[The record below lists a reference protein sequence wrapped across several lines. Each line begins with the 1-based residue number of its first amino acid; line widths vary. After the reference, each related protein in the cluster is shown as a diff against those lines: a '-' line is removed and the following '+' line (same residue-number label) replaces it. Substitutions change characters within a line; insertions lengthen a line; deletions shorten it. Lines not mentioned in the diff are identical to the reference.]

1 MKGHQFKSWIFELRE
16 ILREIK
22 NSHYFLDSWTQFNS
36 VGSFIHI
43 FFHQERFIKLLDPR
57 IWSILLSRNSQGST
71 SNRYFTIK
79 GVVLFVVAVLIYR
92 INNRN
97 MVERKNLYL
106 TGLLPIPR
114 NSIGPRNDT
123 LEESFG
129 SSNINRLIVSLLYL
143 PKGKKISESCFL
155 DPKESTWV
163 LPITK
168 KCIMPESNRGSRW
181 WRNWIGKKRDSSCKI
196 SNETVAGIE
205 ISFKEKDIKYLE
217 FLFVYYMDD
226 SIRKDHDWELFDRL
240 SPSKRRNIIN
250 LNSGQLFEILVK
262 DWICY
267 LMFAFREK
275 IPIEVEGF
283 FKQQGAGSTIQSND
297 IEHVSHLFSRGK
309 WAISLQ
315 NCAQFHMWQ
324 FRQDLFVSWGKNP
337 HKSDF
342 LRNISRENWI
352 WLDNVWLVNRDQFF
366 SKVRNVSSN
375 IQYDST
381 RSSFVQVTDSSQLK
395 GSSDQSRDRFD
406 SISNEDSEYH
416 TLINQREIQQL
427 KERSILWDP
436 SFLQTERTEIE
447 SDRFPKCLSGYSSMS
462 RLFTE
467 REKRMNNHLLPEE
480 IEEFLGNPT
489 RSIRSFFSDRWSELH
504 LGSNPTERSTRDQKL
519 LKKEQDVSFVPSRR
533 SENKEIVNIFKIITY
548 LQNTVSIH
556 PISSDPGCDMVP
568 KDELGSSNKISFL
581 NKNPFFDLFHLFHD
595 QNRGGYTL
603 HHDFESEERF
613 QEMADLFTLSI
624 TEPDLVYHKGF
635 AFSIDSY
642 GLDQKQFLNEVFNS
656 RDESKKKSLS
666 VLPPIFYEE
675 NESFYRRIRKKWVRI
690 SCGNDLEDPKPK
702 IVVFAS
708 NNIMEAVNQD
718 RLIRNL
724 IQIQY
729 STYGY
734 IRNVLN
740 RFFLM
745 NRSDRNLEYGIQRDQ
760 IGNDTLNHRTIMKYT
775 INQHLSNLKKSQK
788 KWFDPLILISRTE
801 RSMNRDPNAYRYKW
815 SNGSKNF
822 QEHLEHFV
830 SEQKSRFQVVFDRLR
845 INQYSIDWSEVI
857 DKKDLSKSL
866 RFFLSKL
873 LLFLSKLLLFL
884 SNSLPF
890 FFVSFGNIPIHRS
903 EIHIYELKGP
913 NDQLCNQLLESI
925 GLQIVHLKKLKP
937 FLLDDHNTSQKP
949 KFLINGGTI
958 SPFLVNKIPKW
969 MIDSFHTRNNRRKSF
984 DNTDSYFSMISHDQ
998 DNWLNPVKPFH
1009 RSSLISSFYKAN
1021 RLRFLNNPHHFCFY
1035 CNKRFPFYVEKARI
1049 NNYDFTYGQFLNILF
1064 IRNKIFSLC
1073 GGKKKHA
1080 FWGRDTISPS
1090 PIESQVSNIFIS
1102 NDFPQS
1108 GDERYNLYKSFQFAI
1123 RSDPLVR
1130 RAIYS
1135 IADISGTPLTEGQIV
1150 NFERTYCQPLS
1161 DMNPSDSEEKNLH
1174 QYLNF
1179 NSNMGLIH
1187 TPCSE
1192 KYLPSE
1198 KRKKRSLCL
1207 KKCVE
1212 KGWMYRTFQRDSA
1225 FSTLSKRNL
1234 FQTYMPWFLTS
1245 TGYKYLNLI
1254 FLDTFSDLLPILSSS
1269 QKFVSIFHDIMH
1281 GSDISWRI
1289 LQKKLCLPQ
1298 WNLISSKCLHNFL
1311 LSEEMIHRNN
1321 ESPLISTRL
1330 RSPNVQEFLYS
1341 ILFLLLVAGYLVRT
1355 HLLFVSRAYS
1365 YSELQ
1370 TEFEKV
1376 KSLMIPSYMIELR
1389 KLLDRYPTS
1398 ELNSF
1403 WLKNLFLVALEQLG
1417 DSLEEI
1423 RGSAFG
1429 GNMLW
1434 GGGPTYGVKS
1444 IRSKKKYLN
1453 INLIDIIDLISIIP
1467 NPINRIIFSRNTRHL
1482 SHTSKEIYSLI
1493 RKRKNVSGDWID
1505 DKIESW
1511 VANSDSIDDKER
1523 EFLVQFSTLTT
1534 EKRIDQILLSLTHS
1548 DHLSKNDSGYQ
1559 MIEQP
1564 GPIYLRYLVDIHKK
1578 YLMNYEF
1585 NTSCLAERRIFLA
1598 HYQTITYSQTSCGA
1612 NSFHFPSHG
1621 KPFSLR
1627 LALSPSRGILVIGS
1641 IGTGRSYLVKYLA
1654 TNSYVPF
1661 ITVFLNKFLDNK
1673 LKGFLIDDIDID
1685 DSDDID
1691 ASDAIDDSD
1700 DIDRDLDTELELLTM
1715 MNALTMD
1722 MMSEIDRFYITLQFE
1737 LAKAMSPCIIWI
1749 PNIHD
1754 LDVNEANYLS
1764 LGLLV
1769 NYLSK
1774 DCERCSTRNI
1784 LVIASTHIPKKVDP
1798 ALIAPNKLNTCIK
1811 IRRLLIPQ
1819 QRKHFFTLSYT
1830 RGFHLE
1836 KKMFHTNG
1844 FGSITVGSNARDL
1857 VALTN
1862 EALSISITQKKS
1874 IIDTNTI
1881 RSALHR
1887 QTWDLRSQVRSVQD
1901 HGILFYQIGRA
1912 VVQNVLLSNCPL
1924 DPISIYMKKKS
1935 CNEGDSY
1942 LYKWYFELGTSMK
1955 KLTRLLY
1962 LLSCSAGSVAQDL
1975 WSLPGPD
1982 EKNGITSYGFVE
1994 NDSDLVHGLLEVEGA
2009 LVGSSRTEKDCGQ
2022 FDNDRVTLLLRSE
2035 PGNPLY
2041 MMQNGSCSIVDQRN
2055 LYEKYESEF
2064 EEGEGEGVL
2073 DPQQIEEDLFNHI
2086 VWAPRIWRPW
2096 GFLFDCIERPNELG
2110 FPYWAGSFRGKR
2122 IIYDEKDELQE
2133 NDSEFLQSGTMQYQ
2147 ARDRSSKEQGFFRIS
2162 QFIWD
2167 PADPLFFL
2175 FKDQPFVS
2183 VFSHREFFA
2192 DEEMSKGLL
2201 TSQTDP
2207 PTSIYKRWFI
2217 KNTQEKHFELL
2228 IHRQR
2233 WLRTNSSLSNGFFR
2247 SNTPSESYQYLSNLF
2262 LSNGRLLDQ
2271 MTKTLLRK
2279 RWLFPDEMVVAICS
2293 NNESLV

>member
-43 FFHQERFIKLLDPR
+43 FFHQERFIKLFDPR
-57 IWSILLSRNSQGST
+57 IWSILLSRNSQGSI
-71 SNRYFTIK
+71 SNRYFMIK
-79 GVVLFVVAVLIYR
+79 GVILFVVVVLIYR

-97 MVERKNLYL
+97 MVESKNLYL
-106 TGLLPIPR
+106 IGLLPIPM
-114 NSIGPRNDT
+114 NSIGPKNDT
-123 LEESFG
+123 LEESVG
-129 SSNINRLIVSLLYL
+129 SSNINRLIVSLLSL

-155 DPKESTWV
+155 NPKESTWV

-168 KCIMPESNRGSRW
+168 KCSIPESNWGSRW
-181 WRNWIGKKRDSSCKI
+181 WRKWIGKGGDSSCKI
-196 SNETVAGIE
+196 SNETAAGIE
-205 ISFKEKDIKYLE
+205 ILFKEKDLKYLE

-226 SIRKDHDWELFDRL
+226 PTRKDRDWELFDRL
-240 SPSKRRNIIN
+240 SLRKRRNTIN
-250 LNSGQLFEILVK
+250 LNSGPLFEILVK
-262 DWICY
+262 HWISY
-267 LMFAFREK
+267 LMSAFREK
-275 IPIEVEGF
+275 IPIEAEGF

-297 IEHVSHLFSRGK
+297 IEHVSHLFSRNK

-324 FRQDLFVSWGKNP
+324 FRQDLFISWGKE
-337 HKSDF
+337 SDF
-342 LRNISRENWI
+342 LRNVSRENLI
-352 WLDNVWLVNRDQFF
+352 WLDNVWLVNKDRFF

-395 GSSDQSRDRFD
+395 GSYDQSRDHLD

-427 KERSILWDP
+427 KERSILLDP

-467 REKRMNNHLLPEE
+467 REKQMINHLLPEE

-489 RSIRSFFSDRWSELH
+489 RSVRSFFSDRWSELH
-504 LGSNPTERSTRDQKL
+504 LGLNPTERSTRDQKL
-519 LKKEQDVSFVPSRR
+519 LKKQQDLSFVPSRR
-533 SENKEIVNIFKIITY
+533 SENKEMVNIFKIITY

-568 KDELGSSNKISFL
+568 KDEPDMDSSNKISFL
-581 NKNPFFDLFHLFHD
+581 NKNPFFDLFHLFHAR
-595 QNRGGYTL
+595 NRGGYTL
-603 HHDFESEERF
+603 HHDFELEERF

-656 RDESKKKSLS
+656 RDESKKKSLL
-666 VLPPIFYEE
+666 VLPLIFYEE
-675 NESFYRRIRKKWVRI
+675 NESFSRRIRKKWVRI
-690 SCGNDLEDPKPK
+690 SCGNDLEDPQPK
-702 IVVFAS
+702 IVIFAS
-708 NNIMEAVNQD
+708 NNIMGAVNQY

-724 IQIQY
+724 IQIQS

-745 NRSDRNLEYGIQRDQ
+745 NRSDRNFEYGIQRDQ
-760 IGNDTLNHRTIMKYT
+760 IGKDTLNHRTIMKYT

-788 KWFDPLILISRTE
+788 KWLDPLILISRTE
-801 RSMNRDPNAYRYKW
+801 RSMNRDPDAYRYKG

-830 SEQKSRFQVVFDRLR
+830 SEQKSHFQVMFDRLR

-857 DKKDLSKSL
+857 DKKDLSKPL
-866 RFFLSKL
+866 RFFLSKS
-873 LLFLSKLLLFL
+873 LLFLSKLLFFL

-890 FFVSFGNIPIHRS
+890 FCVSFGNIPIHRS
-903 EIHIYELKGP
+903 EIYIYEFKGP
-913 NDQLCNQLLESI
+913 DDQLCSQLLESI

-937 FLLDDHNTSQKP
+937 FLLDDHDTSQKS

-958 SPFLVNKIPKW
+958 SPFLFNKIPKW
-969 MIDSFHTRNNRRKSF
+969 MVDSFHTRNNRRKSF
-984 DNTDSYFSMISHDQ
+984 DNTDSYFSTIFHDQ

-1035 CNKRFPFYVEKARI
+1035 CNTRFPLSVEKARI

-1073 GGKKKHA
+1073 VGKKKHA
-1080 FWGRDTISPS
+1080 FGGRDTIS
-1090 PIESQVSNIFIS
+1090 PIESQVSNIFIP

-1108 GDERYNLYKSFQFAI
+1108 GDETYNLYKSFHFLS
-1123 RSDPLVR
+1123 RSDPFVR

-1161 DMNPSDSEEKNLH
+1161 DMNLSDSEGKNLH
-1174 QYLNF
+1174 QYRNF

-1187 TPCSE
+1187 TPYSE

-1198 KRKKRSLCL
+1198 KRKKRILCL

-1212 KGWMYRTFQRDSA
+1212 KGQMSRTFQRDSA
-1225 FSTLSKRNL
+1225 FSTLSKWNL

-1269 QKFVSIFHDIMH
+1269 QKLVSIFHDIMH
-1281 GSDISWRI
+1281 GSGISWRI
-1289 LQKKLCLPQ
+1289 LQKNLCLPQ
-1298 WNLISSKCLHNFL
+1298 WNLISEISSKCLHNLL
-1311 LSEEMIHRNN
+1311 LSEERIHRNKNN
-1321 ESPLISTRL
+1321 ESPLISTHL
-1330 RSPNVQEFLYS
+1330 RSPNVREFLYS
-1341 ILFLLLVAGYLVRT
+1341 TLFLLLVAGYLVCT
-1355 HLLFVSRAYS
+1355 HLLFVSRVS
-1365 YSELQ
+1365 SELQ

-1376 KSLMIPSYMIELR
+1376 KSLIIPSSMIELR

-1398 ELNSF
+1398 EPNSF
-1403 WLKNLFLVALEQLG
+1403 WLKNIFLAALEQLG

-1423 RGSAFG
+1423 RGSASG
-1429 GNMLW
+1429 GNML
-1434 GGGPTYGVKS
+1434 GPAYGVKS

-1453 INLIDIIDLISIIP
+1453 INLIDIVDLIP
-1467 NPINRIIFSRNTRHL
+1467 NPINRITFSRNTRHL

-1493 RKRKNVSGDWID
+1493 RKRKNVNGDWID

-1511 VANSDSIDDKER
+1511 VANSDSIGDEER

-1534 EKRIDQILLSLTHS
+1534 EKGIDQILLSLTHS

-1564 GPIYLRYLVDIHKK
+1564 GAIYLRYLVDIHKK

-1627 LALSPSRGILVIGS
+1627 LALSPSRAILVIGS
-1641 IGTGRSYLVKYLA
+1641 IGSGRSYLVKYLA

-1673 LKGFLIDDIDID
+1673 PKGFLIDDINID

-1691 ASDAIDDSD
+1691 ASD

-1722 MMSEIDRFYITLQFE
+1722 MMPEIDRFYITLQFE

-1754 LDVNEANYLS
+1754 LDVNESNYLS

-1769 NYLSK
+1769 NHLSR

-1784 LVIASTHIPKKVDP
+1784 LVIASTHIPQKVDP

-1819 QRKHFFTLSYT
+1819 QRKHLFTLSYT

-1844 FGSITVGSNARDL
+1844 FGSITMGSNARDL

-1881 RSALHR
+1881 RSALYR
-1887 QTWDLRSQVRSVQD
+1887 QTWYLRSQVRSVQD

-1912 VVQNVLLSNCPL
+1912 VAQNVFLSNCPI

-1955 KLTRLLY
+1955 KLTILLY

-1982 EKNGITSYGFVE
+1982 EKNGITSYGLVE

-2009 LVGSSRTEKDCGQ
+2009 LVGSSRTEKDCSQ
-2022 FDNDRVTLLLRSE
+2022 FDNDRVTLLLRPE
-2035 PGNPLY
+2035 PRNPLD
-2041 MMQNGSCSIVDQRN
+2041 MMQSGSCSILDQRF

-2064 EEGEGEGVL
+2064 EEGEGEGAL
-2073 DPQQIEEDLFNHI
+2073 DPQQIEEDLFNYI

-2096 GFLFDCIERPNELG
+2096 AFLFDCIERPNELG
-2110 FPYWAGSFRGKR
+2110 FPYWSRPFWGKR
-2122 IIYDEKDELQE
+2122 IIYDEEDELQE
-2133 NDSEFLQSGTMQYQ
+2133 NDSEFLQNGTMQYQ
-2147 ARDRSSKEQGFFRIS
+2147 TRDRSSKEQGPFRIS

-2175 FKDQPFVS
+2175 FKDQPPGS
-2183 VFSHREFFA
+2183 VFSHRELFA

-2228 IHRQR
+2228 INRQR
-2233 WLRTNSSLSNGFFR
+2233 WLRTNSSLSNGSFR
-2247 SNTPSESYQYLSNLF
+2247 SNTLSESYQYLSNLF
-2262 LSNGRLLDQ
+2262 LSNGTLLDQ

-2279 RWLFPDEMVVAICS
+2279 RWLFPDEMKIGFM
-2293 NNESLV
+2293 

>member
-22 NSHYFLDSWTQFNS
+22 NSHYFLDSWTKFNS

-43 FFHQERFIKLLDPR
+43 FFHQERFIKLLDSR
-57 IWSILLSRNSQGST
+57 IWSILLSRNSHLQGST

-92 INNRN
+92 INNRK

-106 TGLLPIPR
+106 TGLLPIPM
-114 NSIGPRNDT
+114 NFIGPRNDT

-168 KCIMPESNRGSRW
+168 KCIMPESNWGSRW
-181 WRNWIGKKRDSSCKI
+181 WRNWVGKKRASSCKI

-226 SIRKDHDWELFDRL
+226 PIRKDHDWELFDRL
-240 SPSKRRNIIN
+240 SPRKRRNIIN

-275 IPIEVEGF
+275 IPIEAGGF
-283 FKQQGAGSTIQSND
+283 FKQQGAGSTIQSNE
-297 IEHVSHLFSRGK
+297 IEHVSHLFSRNK
-309 WAISLQ
+309 WAMQ
-315 NCAQFHMWQ
+315 NCAQFHMRQ
-324 FRQDLFVSWGKNP
+324 FRQDLFFSWGKNP
-337 HKSDF
+337 HESDF
-342 LRNISRENWI
+342 LRNISRENW
-352 WLDNVWLVNRDQFF
+352 LDNVWLLNKDRFF

-381 RSSFVQVTDSSQLK
+381 RSSFVEVMDSLK
-395 GSSDQSRDRFD
+395 GSSDQSRDHFD

-447 SDRFPKCLSGYSSMS
+447 SDRFPKRLSGYSSMS

-467 REKRMNNHLLPEE
+467 REKQMNKHLLPEE

-568 KDELGSSNKISFL
+568 KDELDMDSSNKISFL

-595 QNRGGYTL
+595 RNRGGYTL

-635 AFSIDSY
+635 AFSI

-656 RDESKKKSLS
+656 RDESKKKSLL

-675 NESFYRRIRKKWVRI
+675 NESFYRRIRKNWVRT

-702 IVVFAS
+702 RVVFAS
-708 NNIMEAVNQD
+708 NNIMEAVNQY

-745 NRSDRNLEYGIQRDQ
+745 NRSDRNFEYGIQRDQ

-788 KWFDPLILISRTE
+788 KWFDPLIFISRTE

-815 SNGSKNF
+815 SNGSKNL
-822 QEHLEHFV
+822 QEHLEHFI
-830 SEQKSRFQVVFDRLR
+830 SEQKSRFNFHVVFDRLR

-866 RFFLSKL
+866 PFFLSKL
-873 LLFLSKLLLFL
+873 LLFLSKFLLFL

-925 GLQIVHLKKLKP
+925 GLQTVHLKKLKP
-937 FLLDDHNTSQKP
+937 FLLDDHDTSQKS

-958 SPFLVNKIPKW
+958 SPFLFNKIPKW

-984 DNTDSYFSMISHDQ
+984 DNMDSYFSTTSHDQ

-1035 CNKRFPFYVEKARI
+1035 CNKGFPFYVEKARI

-1073 GGKKKHA
+1073 GGKKKYA
-1080 FWGRDTISPS
+1080 FLERDTISP
-1090 PIESQVSNIFIS
+1090 IELQVSNIFIP
-1102 NDFPQS
+1102 NDFPQN
-1108 GDERYNLYKSFQFAI
+1108 GDERYNLYKSFHFPI
-1123 RSDPLVR
+1123 RSDPFVR

-1135 IADISGTPLTEGQIV
+1135 IADISGTLLTEGQIV

-1161 DMNPSDSEEKNLH
+1161 DMNLSNSEGKNLH

-1198 KRKKRSLCL
+1198 KRKKRKRGLCL
-1207 KKCVE
+1207 KKCLE
-1212 KGWMYRTFQRDSA
+1212 KGQMYRTFQRDSA
-1225 FSTLSKRNL
+1225 FSTLSKWNI

-1298 WNLISSKCLHNFL
+1298 WNLISDISSKCLHNLL

-1321 ESPLISTRL
+1321 ESPLISTHL
-1330 RSPNVQEFLYS
+1330 RSPNVREFLYS

-1365 YSELQ
+1365 ELQ
-1370 TEFEKV
+1370 TEFERV

-1403 WLKNLFLVALEQLG
+1403 WLKNLFLVAREQLG

-1423 RGSAFG
+1423 RGSASG

-1434 GGGPTYGVKS
+1434 GGGPAYGVKS
-1444 IRSKKKYLN
+1444 IRSKKKYFN
-1453 INLIDIIDLISIIP
+1453 INLIDIIDFVSIIP
-1467 NPINRIIFSRNTRHL
+1467 NPINRIAFSRNTRHL

-1493 RKRKNVSGDWID
+1493 RKRKNVNGDWID

-1511 VANSDSIDDKER
+1511 VSNSDSIDDKER
-1523 EFLVQFSTLTT
+1523 EFLVQFSTLTLTT

-1564 GPIYLRYLVDIHKK
+1564 GAIYLRYLVDIHKK

-1598 HYQTITYSQTSCGA
+1598 HYQTIAYSQTSCGA

-1627 LALSPSRGILVIGS
+1627 LALSLSRGILVIGS

-1661 ITVFLNKFLDNK
+1661 ITVFLNKFLANK
-1673 LKGFLIDDIDID
+1673 PKGFLVD

-1691 ASDAIDDSD
+1691 YSDDIDDSD
-1700 DIDRDLDTELELLTM
+1700 FDTELEFLTM
-1715 MNALTMD
+1715 MNALAMD
-1722 MMSEIDRFYITLQFE
+1722 MMPEIDRFYITLQFE

-1749 PNIHD
+1749 PKIHD
-1754 LDVNEANYLS
+1754 LDVNESNYLS

-1769 NYLSK
+1769 NYLSR

-1784 LVIASTHIPKKVDP
+1784 LVIASTHIPQKVDP

-1844 FGSITVGSNARDL
+1844 FGSITMGSNVRDL

-1874 IIDTNTI
+1874 IIDTNII

-1912 VVQNVLLSNCPL
+1912 VAQNVLLSNCSI

-1955 KLTRLLY
+1955 KLTILLY
-1962 LLSCSAGSVAQDL
+1962 LLSCSAGSVAQEL
-1975 WSLPGPD
+1975 WSLPRPD
-1982 EKNGITSYGFVE
+1982 EKNGITSYGLVE

-2009 LVGSSRTEKDCGQ
+2009 PVGSSRTEKDCSQ
-2022 FDNDRVTLLLRSE
+2022 FDNDRVTLLLRPE
-2035 PGNPLY
+2035 PRNPLD
-2041 MMQNGSCSIVDQRN
+2041 MMQNGSCSIVDQRF
-2055 LYEKYESEF
+2055 LYEQYESEF
-2064 EEGEGEGVL
+2064 EFEEGEGVL
-2073 DPQQIEEDLFNHI
+2073 DPQRIEEDLFNHI

-2110 FPYWAGSFRGKR
+2110 FPDWVRSFRGKR
-2122 IIYDEKDELQE
+2122 IIYDEEDGLQE

-2147 ARDRSSKEQGFFRIS
+2147 TRDRSSKEQGFFRIS

-2175 FKDQPFVS
+2175 FQDQPFIS

-2201 TSQTDP
+2201 TSQTDV

-2217 KNTQEKHFELL
+2217 KNTQERYFELL

-2233 WLRTNSSLSNGFFR
+2233 WLRTNSSLSNGFFH
-2247 SNTPSESYQYLSNLF
+2247 SNTPSESYQYLSKLF
-2262 LSNGRLLDQ
+2262 LSNGTLLDQ

-2279 RWLFPDEMVVAICS
+2279 RWLFPDEMKIGFM
-2293 NNESLV
+2293 

>member
-22 NSHYFLDSWTQFNS
+22 NSNYFLDSWTQFNS

-43 FFHQERFIKLLDPR
+43 FFHQERFIKLFDPR

-79 GVVLFVVAVLIYR
+79 GVGLFVVVVLLYR

-106 TGLLPIPR
+106 IELLPIPM

-123 LEESFG
+123 LEKSFG

-155 DPKESTWV
+155 DPKESTWF

-168 KCIMPESNRGSRW
+168 KCIMPESNWGSRW

-226 SIRKDHDWELFDRL
+226 PIRKDHDWELFDRL
-240 SPSKRRNIIN
+240 SLRKRRNIIN

-262 DWICY
+262 HWICY
-267 LMFAFREK
+267 LMSAFCEK

-297 IEHVSHLFSRGK
+297 IERVSHLFSRNK

-324 FRQDLFVSWGKNP
+324 FHQDLFVSWGKNP
-337 HKSDF
+337 YESDL

-352 WLDNVWLVNRDQFF
+352 WLDSVWLVNKDRFF

-381 RSSFVQVTDSSQLK
+381 RSSFVQVTNSSQLK
-395 GSSDQSRDRFD
+395 GSSDQSRDRLD
-406 SISNEDSEYH
+406 SIRNADSEYH
-416 TLINQREIQQL
+416 TLLNKREIQQL
-427 KERSILWDP
+427 KERSILRDP
-436 SFLQTERTEIE
+436 SFLQTEGTEIE
-447 SDRFPKCLSGYSSMS
+447 SDLFPKCLSGYSSMF

-467 REKRMNNHLLPEE
+467 REKQMNNHLLPEE
-480 IEEFLGNPT
+480 IEELLENPT
-489 RSIRSFFSDRWSELH
+489 RSIRSFFSGRWSELH

-519 LKKEQDVSFVPSRR
+519 LKKQQDVSFAPSRR
-533 SENKEIVNIFKIITY
+533 SENKEMVNIFKIITY

-568 KDELGSSNKISFL
+568 KDEPDMDSSDKISFL
-581 NKNPFFDLFHLFHD
+581 NKNAFFYLFHLFYD
-595 QNRGGYTL
+595 RNRGGYTF

-656 RDESKKKSLS
+656 RDESKKKSLL

-690 SCGNDLEDPKPK
+690 SCGNYLEDRKQK
-702 IVVFAS
+702 IGVFAS
-708 NNIMEAVNQD
+708 NNKMEAVNQNQY

-729 STYGY
+729 STYGS

-745 NRSDRNLEYGIQRDQ
+745 NRSNRSFEYGIQRDQ
-760 IGNDTLNHRTIMKYT
+760 IGNETLNHRTIRKYT

-788 KWFDPLILISRTE
+788 KWFDPLIFISRTE
-801 RSMNRDPNAYRYKW
+801 RFMNRDRYKW
-815 SNGSKNF
+815 FNGSKNF
-822 QEHLEHFV
+822 QEHLEQFV

-845 INQYSIDWSEVI
+845 QYSIDWSEVI
-857 DKKDLSKSL
+857 AKKDLSKSL
-866 RFFLSKL
+866 RFFLSKS

-913 NDQLCNQLLESI
+913 NDQLYNLLLESI
-925 GLQIVHLKKLKP
+925 GLQIVHLKKWKAFL
-937 FLLDDHNTSQKP
+937 FLLDDHDTFQKS
-949 KFLINGGTI
+949 KFLGGTI
-958 SPFLVNKIPKW
+958 SPFLFNKIPKW
-969 MIDSFHTRNNRRKSF
+969 MIDSFHTRNNRGKSF

-998 DNWLNPVKPFH
+998 NNWLNPVKPFH

-1021 RLRFLNNPHHFCFY
+1021 RLRFLNNPHHFCLY
-1035 CNKRFPFYVEKARI
+1035 CNKRFPFYMEKARI
-1049 NNYDFTYGQFLNILF
+1049 NNSDFTYRQFLNILF

-1073 GGKKKHA
+1073 VGKKKHA
-1080 FWGRDTISPS
+1080 FLERDTIS
-1090 PIESQVSNIFIS
+1090 PIESQVSNIFIP
-1102 NDFPQS
+1102 NDFP
-1108 GDERYNLYKSFQFAI
+1108 I
-1123 RSDPLVR
+1123 RSDLSVR
-1130 RAIYS
+1130 RTIYS

-1150 NFERTYCQPLS
+1150 HFERTYCQPLS
-1161 DMNPSDSEEKNLH
+1161 DMNLSDSERKNLH

-1179 NSNMGLIH
+1179 NSNMGLIY

-1192 KYLPSE
+1192 KYFPSE
-1198 KRKKRSLCL
+1198 KRKKQSLCL

-1212 KGWMYRTFQRDSA
+1212 KGQMYRTFRRDSV
-1225 FSTLSKRNL
+1225 FSTLSKWNL

-1245 TGYKYLNLI
+1245 TGYKYLNWI

-1298 WNLISSKCLHNFL
+1298 WNLISEISSKCLHNLL

-1321 ESPLISTRL
+1321 ESPLIWTHL
-1330 RSPNVQEFLYS
+1330 GSPNVREFFYS
-1341 ILFLLLVAGYLVRT
+1341 ILFLLLVAGYLVHT
-1355 HLLFVSRAYS
+1355 HLLFVFRAS
-1365 YSELQ
+1365 SELQ

-1398 ELNSF
+1398 EPNSF

-1417 DSLEEI
+1417 DSLKEL
-1423 RGSAFG
+1423 RGSASG
-1429 GNMLW
+1429 GNMLLD
-1434 GGGPTYGVKS
+1434 GGPAYGVKS

-1453 INLIDIIDLISIIP
+1453 INLIDLISIIP
-1467 NPINRIIFSRNTRHL
+1467 NPINRITFSRNTRHL

-1493 RKRKNVSGDWID
+1493 RKRVNGDWID

-1511 VANSDSIDDKER
+1511 VASSDSIDDEER

-1534 EKRIDQILLSLTHS
+1534 EKRIDQIQILLSLTHS

-1564 GPIYLRYLVDIHKK
+1564 GAIYLRYLVDIHKK

-1585 NTSCLAERRIFLA
+1585 NTSCLAERRVFLA

-1673 LKGFLIDDIDID
+1673 PKGFRID

-1691 ASDAIDDSD
+1691 ANDDIDTSDDIDASD

-1715 MNALTMD
+1715 MDALTMD
-1722 MMSEIDRFYITLQFE
+1722 IMPEIDQFYITLQVE

-1754 LDVNEANYLS
+1754 LDVNKSNYLS

-1769 NYLSK
+1769 NYLSR
-1774 DCERCSTRNI
+1774 DCERWSTRNI
-1784 LVIASTHIPKKVDP
+1784 LVIASTHIPQKVDP

-1844 FGSITVGSNARDL
+1844 FGSITMGSNVRDL

-1912 VVQNVLLSNCPL
+1912 VAQNVLLSNCPI

-1955 KLTRLLY
+1955 KLTILLY

-1982 EKNGITSYGFVE
+1982 EKNGITSYGLVE
-1994 NDSDLVHGLLEVEGA
+1994 NDSDLVHGLLEIEGA
-2009 LVGSSRTEKDCGQ
+2009 LVGSSRTEKDCSQ
-2022 FDNDRVTLLLRSE
+2022 FDNDRVTLLLRPE
-2035 PGNPLY
+2035 LRNPLD
-2041 MMQNGSCSIVDQRN
+2041 MMQNGSCSILDHRF
-2055 LYEKYESEF
+2055 LYEKYESEL
-2064 EEGEGEGVL
+2064 EEGEGAL

-2086 VWAPRIWRPW
+2086 VWAPRIWNPW

-2110 FPYWAGSFRGKR
+2110 FPYWARSFRGKR
-2122 IIYDEKDELQE
+2122 IIYDEEDELQE
-2133 NDSEFLQSGTMQYQ
+2133 NDSEFLQSGTLQYQ
-2147 ARDRSSKEQGFFRIS
+2147 TRDRSSKEQGFFRIS

-2201 TSQTDP
+2201 TSQMDP

-2228 IHRQR
+2228 INRQR
-2233 WLRTNSSLSNGFFR
+2233 WLRTNSSLSNGSFR
-2247 SNTPSESYQYLSNLF
+2247 SNTLSESYRYLSNLF
-2262 LSNGRLLDQ
+2262 LSNGTLLDQ

-2279 RWLFPDEMVVAICS
+2279 RWLFSDEMKIGFM
-2293 NNESLV
+2293 

>member
-1 MKGHQFKSWIFELRE
+1 M
-16 ILREIK
+16 
-22 NSHYFLDSWTQFNS
+22 
-36 VGSFIHI
+36 
-43 FFHQERFIKLLDPR
+43 
-57 IWSILLSRNSQGST
+57 
-71 SNRYFTIK
+71 
-79 GVVLFVVAVLIYR
+79 
-92 INNRN
+92 
-97 MVERKNLYL
+97 
-106 TGLLPIPR
+106 

-143 PKGKKISESCFL
+143 PKGKKISESSFL
-155 DPKESTWV
+155 DPKESTLV

-168 KCIMPESNRGSRW
+168 KCIMPESNWGSRW
-181 WRNWIGKKRDSSCKI
+181 WRNWIGKKRDSSRKI

-226 SIRKDHDWELFDRL
+226 PIRKDHDWELFDRL
-240 SPSKRRNIIN
+240 SPRKRRNIIN

-262 DWICY
+262 DWIYY

-297 IEHVSHLFSRGK
+297 IEHVSHLFLRNK
-309 WAISLQ
+309 RAISLQ

-324 FRQDLFVSWGKNP
+324 FRQDLFVSWGKSP
-337 HKSDF
+337 HESDF

-352 WLDNVWLVNRDQFF
+352 WLDNVWLVNKDRFF
-366 SKVRNVSSN
+366 SKARNVSSN

-381 RSSFVQVTDSSQLK
+381 RSSFIQVTDSSQLK
-395 GSSDQSRDRFD
+395 GSSDQSRDHFD

-427 KERSILWDP
+427 KERSILCWDP

-447 SDRFPKCLSGYSSMS
+447 SERFPKCLSGYSSMS

-467 REKRMNNHLLPEE
+467 REKQMNNHLLPEE

-533 SENKEIVNIFKIITY
+533 SENKEIVNIFKIIMY

-568 KDELGSSNKISFL
+568 KDELDSSNKISFL

-595 QNRGGYTL
+595 RNRGGYTL

-635 AFSIDSY
+635 AFSIDSS

-656 RDESKKKSLS
+656 RDESKKKSLL

-675 NESFYRRIRKKWVRI
+675 NESFYRRIRKKWVRT

-708 NNIMEAVNQD
+708 NNIMEAVNQY

-745 NRSDRNLEYGIQRDQ
+745 NRSDRNFEYGIQRYQ

-822 QEHLEHFV
+822 QEHLEHFI
-830 SEQKSRFQVVFDRLR
+830 SEQNRRFHFQVVFDRLR
-845 INQYSIDWSEVI
+845 INQYSIDWSE
-857 DKKDLSKSL
+857 KK
-866 RFFLSKL
+866 
-873 LLFLSKLLLFL
+873 
-884 SNSLPF
+884 
-890 FFVSFGNIPIHRS
+890 
-903 EIHIYELKGP
+903 
-913 NDQLCNQLLESI
+913 
-925 GLQIVHLKKLKP
+925 
-937 FLLDDHNTSQKP
+937 
-949 KFLINGGTI
+949 
-958 SPFLVNKIPKW
+958 W
-969 MIDSFHTRNNRRKSF
+969 
-984 DNTDSYFSMISHDQ
+984 
-998 DNWLNPVKPFH
+998 
-1009 RSSLISSFYKAN
+1009 
-1021 RLRFLNNPHHFCFY
+1021 
-1035 CNKRFPFYVEKARI
+1035 
-1049 NNYDFTYGQFLNILF
+1049 
-1064 IRNKIFSLC
+1064 
-1073 GGKKKHA
+1073 
-1080 FWGRDTISPS
+1080 
-1090 PIESQVSNIFIS
+1090 
-1102 NDFPQS
+1102 
-1108 GDERYNLYKSFQFAI
+1108 
-1123 RSDPLVR
+1123 
-1130 RAIYS
+1130 
-1135 IADISGTPLTEGQIV
+1135 
-1150 NFERTYCQPLS
+1150 
-1161 DMNPSDSEEKNLH
+1161 
-1174 QYLNF
+1174 
-1179 NSNMGLIH
+1179 
-1187 TPCSE
+1187 
-1192 KYLPSE
+1192 
-1198 KRKKRSLCL
+1198 
-1207 KKCVE
+1207 
-1212 KGWMYRTFQRDSA
+1212 
-1225 FSTLSKRNL
+1225 
-1234 FQTYMPWFLTS
+1234 
-1245 TGYKYLNLI
+1245 
-1254 FLDTFSDLLPILSSS
+1254 
-1269 QKFVSIFHDIMH
+1269 
-1281 GSDISWRI
+1281 
-1289 LQKKLCLPQ
+1289 CLPQ
-1298 WNLISSKCLHNFL
+1298 WNLISEISSKCLHNLL
-1311 LSEEMIHRNN
+1311 LSEEIIHRNN
-1321 ESPLISTRL
+1321 ESPLISTHL
-1330 RSPNVQEFLYS
+1330 RSPNVREFLYS

-1355 HLLFVSRAYS
+1355 HLLFVSRA

-1423 RGSAFG
+1423 RGSASG

-1434 GGGPTYGVKS
+1434 GGGPAYGVKS

-1453 INLIDIIDLISIIP
+1453 LIDLISIIP
-1467 NPINRIIFSRNTRHL
+1467 NPINRIAFSRNTRHL
-1482 SHTSKEIYSLI
+1482 SHTSKAIYSLI
-1493 RKRKNVSGDWID
+1493 RKRKNVNGDWID

-1511 VANSDSIDDKER
+1511 VSNSDSIDDKER
-1523 EFLVQFSTLTT
+1523 EFLVQFSALTT

-1564 GPIYLRYLVDIHKK
+1564 GAIYLRYLVDIHKK

-1627 LALSPSRGILVIGS
+1627 LALSPPR
-1641 IGTGRSYLVKYLA
+1641 
-1654 TNSYVPF
+1654 
-1661 ITVFLNKFLDNK
+1661 
-1673 LKGFLIDDIDID
+1673 
-1685 DSDDID
+1685 
-1691 ASDAIDDSD
+1691 
-1700 DIDRDLDTELELLTM
+1700 
-1715 MNALTMD
+1715 
-1722 MMSEIDRFYITLQFE
+1722 DRFYITLQFE

-1754 LDVNEANYLS
+1754 LDVNESNYLS

-1769 NYLSK
+1769 NYLSR

-1784 LVIASTHIPKKVDP
+1784 LVIASTHIPQKVDP

-1836 KKMFHTNG
+1836 KKMFHPNG
-1844 FGSITVGSNARDL
+1844 FGSITMGSNVRDL

-1862 EALSISITQKKS
+1862 EALSISIIQKKS
-1874 IIDTNTI
+1874 IIDTNII

-1912 VVQNVLLSNCPL
+1912 VSQNVLLSNCSI

-1955 KLTRLLY
+1955 KLTILLY

-1982 EKNGITSYGFVE
+1982 EKNGITSYGLVE

-2009 LVGSSRTEKDCGQ
+2009 LVGSSRTEKDCSQ
-2022 FDNDRVTLLLRSE
+2022 FDNDRVTLLLRPE
-2035 PGNPLY
+2035 PRNPLN
-2041 MMQNGSCSIVDQRN
+2041 MMQNGSCSIVDQRF

-2064 EEGEGEGVL
+2064 EEGEGVL

-2122 IIYDEKDELQE
+2122 IIYDEEDELQE
-2133 NDSEFLQSGTMQYQ
+2133 NDSEFLQSVTMQYQ
-2147 ARDRSSKEQGFFRIS
+2147 TRDRSSKEQGFFRIS

-2192 DEEMSKGLL
+2192 DKEMSRGLL
-2201 TSQTDP
+2201 TSQTDL

-2247 SNTPSESYQYLSNLF
+2247 SNTLSESYQYLSNLF
-2262 LSNGRLLDQ
+2262 LSNGTLLDQ

-2279 RWLFPDEMVVAICS
+2279 RWLFPDEMKIGFM
-2293 NNESLV
+2293 